1 MTDAPFNMSPEKTE
15 SPLLEFRI
23 VYMYH
28 LWALRRHWMKESS
41 LLPENSDEEKGS
53 LPGGTG
59 KALVRKQTTEN

>member
-1 MTDAPFNMSPEKTE
+1 
-15 SPLLEFRI
+15 
-23 VYMYH
+23 
-28 LWALRRHWMKESS
+28 MKESS